1 MTLDE
6 IIVANAYRMPSQV
19 TPYHAQLMADHMAH
33 RSYNEGHRPH
43 VICNSR
49 LTEAAQADRIN
60 VISDRLMRVL
70 IDGDASMSELRQRMQ
85 VHSDDISAAL
95 EKLMIAGKIT
105 SFDVHSGTKNH
116 RVMYGV
122 KDGSA

>member
-19 TPYHAQLMADHMAH
+19 TPYHQQLMADHMAH

-49 LTEAAQADRIN
+49 LTEVAQADRIN
-60 VISDRLMRVL
+60 VISERLMRIL
-70 IDGDASMSELRQRMQ
+70 IDGDASMSEIRQRMQ
-85 VHSDDISAAL
+85 VHFDDINSAL
-95 EKLMIAGKIT
+95 EKLLVAGKIK
-105 SFDVHSGTKNH
+105 SWNVGSGTRSH

-122 KDGSA
+122 E